1 MPGLFFVFLA
11 LHLIA
16 VVLAYGTTV
25 VLPFIRTPG
34 SPPSP
39 RLDRLER
46 LVTEKLA
53 LPAALSMPFTGA
65 AMVIVTGINPTTQ
78 FWLWASIVLYLGT
91 LAYLV
96 IRQWPGVVSHISSLV
111 DLDASARTHRAL
123 LRKRGVRSAADLLHL
138 ALLYG
143 PGELS

>member
-39 RLDRLER
+39 RLDRVER

-96 IRQWPGVVSHISSLV
+96 IRQWPGVVSLV
-111 DLDASARTHRAL
+111 RGTGSPAE
-123 LRKRGVRSAADLLHL
+123 LRRLRQSGIGMLVVILVIGGMMMFK
-138 ALLYG
+138 
-143 PGELS
+143 PGHS